1 METECNKPPVSI
13 LFVEDDELVLAL
25 QASIIDAT
33 YPDVML
39 YTAVNGKSGL
49 ELFNEHIP
57 DIVITDINMSG
68 MCGVQMS
75 DKIRAIKPDTKIIV
89 ITGNSNASVENGKCI
104 LRNSDGIR
112 IEVNHYIVKPVDLPQ
127 LFTAIEQCISEIESS
142 AS

>member
-13 LFVEDDELVLAL
+13 LFVEDDELVLTL
-25 QASIIDAT
+25 QASIIDAM

-49 ELFNEHIP
+49 ELFNAHIP

-75 DKIRAIKPDTKIIV
+75 DKIRVIKPDTKIIV

-104 LRNSDGIR
+104 LQNSDGIR
-112 IEVNHYIVKPVDLPQ
+112 IEVNHYIVKPVDLSQ
-127 LFTAIEQCISEIESS
+127 LFTAIEQCIGEIEST